1 MFYLGTAHGISVAE
15 VLAVCSASIGQAVPY
30 VTGPRRAHDA
40 AALVSRSQRA
50 ARDLA
55 LQALHSTLVQMIRDA
70 SPWHPTGED
79 SA

>member
-1 MFYLGTAHGISVAE
+1 M
-15 VLAVCSASIGQAVPY
+15 
-30 VTGPRRAHDA
+30 TGPRRAHDA